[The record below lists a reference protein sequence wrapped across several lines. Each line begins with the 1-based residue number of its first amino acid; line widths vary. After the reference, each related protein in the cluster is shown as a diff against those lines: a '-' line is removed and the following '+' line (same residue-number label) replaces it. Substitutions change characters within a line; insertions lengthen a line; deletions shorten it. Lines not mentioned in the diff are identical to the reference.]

1 MRIIEDERNLTLTE
15 RRNNERI
22 KGTGLNKECAESS
35 EKHVEEETDVI
46 TIDVKQ
52 KRRKNK

>member
-1 MRIIEDERNLTLTE
+1 MSQVKQKIMRIIEDERNLTLTE

-35 EKHVEEETDVI
+35 EKHVEE
-46 TIDVKQ
+46 
-52 KRRKNK
+52 RLMLLR